1 MVDYDEKKIA
11 DIRAQ
16 IIEKEMNESFYGY
29 ESDEEKEDKVKLTTV
44 YNRGGKP
51 VKVNDEAL
59 ANGLP
64 EGWTKSKPKASKEK

>member
-1 MVDYDEKKIA
+1 M
-11 DIRAQ
+11 
-16 IIEKEMNESFYGY
+16 S
-29 ESDEEKEDKVKLTTV
+29 EEKEDKVKLTTV